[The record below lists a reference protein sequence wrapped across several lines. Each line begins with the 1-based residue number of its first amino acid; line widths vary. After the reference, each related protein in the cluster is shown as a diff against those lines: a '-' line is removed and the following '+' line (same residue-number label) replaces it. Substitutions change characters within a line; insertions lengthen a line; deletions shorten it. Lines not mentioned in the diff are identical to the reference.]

1 MNLLDKLISNNL
13 YHELQK
19 SIHEGLLSSNE
30 AKTIARLKKEL
41 IVKCKL
47 SVVNIMKNNLRSC
60 MILLKTKEKT
70 YVFNYVFTNG
80 ELSMKGERNNVNIKA
95 N

>member
-13 YHELQK
+13 HHELQK
-19 SIHEGLLSSNE
+19 NIHEGLLSNE
-30 AKTIARLKKEL
+30 APTVARLKKEL

-47 SVVNIMKNNLRSC
+47 SVINIMKNNSRSC
-60 MILLKTKEKT
+60 MILLKTKVKT

-80 ELSMKGERNNVNIKA
+80 ELSMKGERNNVNIKT